1 MQQSTVSTAGDAA
14 PDTGTHTGT
23 GTGTHTG
30 TRAHTAA
37 PAVPDSP
44 EAVIAAERARIDAL
58 DARIVALIRDRM
70 EVSETIQQVRVTS
83 GGRRVHLAREM
94 KILDH
99 YSSTLGSAGRDLA
112 MTLLRLC
119 RGH

>member
-1 MQQSTVSTAGDAA
+1 MRSSTVTPPTPTTA
-14 PDTGTHTGT
+14 PD
-23 GTGTHTG
+23 
-30 TRAHTAA
+30 
-37 PAVPDSP
+37 DP

-58 DARIVALIRDRM
+58 DARIVALVRDRM
-70 EVSETIQQVRVTS
+70 EISETIQRVRIES

-94 KILDH
+94 EILDH
-99 YSSTLGSAGRDLA
+99 YSSELGSAGRDLA